1 MSICNQ
7 SNIDI
12 ENQRVTFIS
21 LAFLVA
27 VVYLVWGRVLPPSD
41 LVPGNIGDTRFNL
54 YVLEHGY
61 QWMTGSGSLWN
72 MDFFWP
78 VKGAGAFSEMHLGSL
93 IFYAF
98 PRILGLD
105 MYVSMQ
111 VWFMAGLYGTLFSAY
126 FAARW
131 LRYPKL
137 NSGIAAFVFTCALP
151 VTAQISR
158 VQFVHRWAIPWAI
171 AAVISTSRQFVTRRN
186 NVLLFVAAVCTQFVV
201 SPGSAVATIFVCSI
215 LWGVLIVVNP
225 PMDNLPMFRIKPI
238 WATLA
243 LAVIV
248 FAGYVALNYS
258 HFKTIYGIKREIY
271 ETLLFSPTFK
281 SLFLADHSVLWQGL
295 SYKHSALDIGRPE
308 IQLFVG
314 LGLATFVLIGV
325 FRVSRLKTLEI
336 ALFIGTLLAF
346 LGIVKTGGWSA
357 FTRIQIIPGFD
368 SVRTPGRFILVL
380 LFPIGLIAGSGFRL
394 LATSKSTTLKSMACV
409 VLVFMCIEYSATDLN
424 TVTKTELTTRTES
437 LISRINTKLK
447 TLNGEHVD
455 AFLVLDDNE
464 QSSAVQNFESMKD
477 LDAML
482 ASLKIGIPTLNG
494 YSGFLPFG
502 RYRVTNCDDVSK
514 LFAEILEIEP
524 ETNLSRIALIGGDCP
539 IR

>member
-1 MSICNQ
+1 M
-7 SNIDI
+7 
-12 ENQRVTFIS
+12 
-21 LAFLVA
+21 VA
-27 VVYLVWGRVLPPSD
+27 SVYLVWGRVLPPSG
-41 LVPGNIGDTRFNL
+41 LIPGDIGDSRFNL

-61 QWMTGSGSLWN
+61 QWMIGSGSLWN
-72 MDFFWP
+72 MDIFWP
-78 VKGAGAFSEMHLGSL
+78 IHGAGAFSDMHLGSL

-111 VWFMAGLYGTLFSAY
+111 VWFMVGLYGTLFSAF

-131 LRYPKL
+131 LRCSVL
-137 NSGIAAFVFTCALP
+137 GSGIAAFVFTCALP
-151 VTAQISR
+151 VTSQISR
-158 VQFVHRWAIPWAI
+158 VQFVHRWAIPWAVV
-171 AAVISTSRQFVTRRN
+171 AVISTSRQVIARRN
-186 NVLLFVAAVCTQFVV
+186 NIFLLIVAVCIQFTI
-201 SPGSAVATIFVCSI
+201 SPGSSVATIFVCSI
-215 LWGVLIVVNP
+215 LWGVVIVVDP
-225 PMDNLPMFRIKPI
+225 PMDNLPLIRIKPI
-238 WATLA
+238 SAA
-243 LAVIV
+243 LGLIAIV

-258 HFKTIYGIKREIY
+258 HFKTIYGIKRETY

-281 SLFLADHSVLWQGL
+281 ALFLADHSVLWQGL
-295 SYKHSALDIGRPE
+295 SFKHSAFDIGRPE

-314 LGLATFVLIGV
+314 LGTATFVLIGV
-325 FRVSRLKTLEI
+325 FRASRLKTLEI
-336 ALFIGTLLAF
+336 ALFIGTLLTF
-346 LGIVKTGGWSA
+346 LGIVKIGGWSA

-380 LFPIGLIAGSGFRL
+380 LFPIGVIAGSGFRS
-394 LATSKSTTLKSMACV
+394 LATSKSSTLKSLACAL
-409 VLVFMCIEYSATDLN
+409 LVFMCVEYSAIDLK
-424 TVTKTELTTRTES
+424 TVTKTELTTRTEN
-437 LISRINTKLK
+437 LISRIDTKLK

-455 AFLVLDDNE
+455 AFLVLDDDE

-524 ETNLSRIALIGGDCP
+524 DTDLSRVALIGGECG
-539 IR
+539 

>member
-1 MSICNQ
+1 MSTFNQ
-7 SNIDI
+7 TNIEVESHQKI
-12 ENQRVTFIS
+12 FVS
-21 LAFLVA
+21 LALMVA
-27 VVYLVWGRVLPPSD
+27 AVYLVWGRVLPPSG
-41 LVPGNIGDTRFNL
+41 LIPGDIGDSRFNL

-61 QWMTGSGSLWN
+61 QWMVGSGSLWN
-72 MDFFWP
+72 MEFFWP
-78 VKGAGAFSEMHLGSL
+78 IKGAGAFSEMHLGSL
-93 IFYAF
+93 IFYVF

-105 MYVSMQ
+105 MYISMQ

-131 LRYPKL
+131 LRCSVL
-137 NSGIAAFVFTCALP
+137 GSGIAAFVFTCALP

-158 VQFVHRWAIPWAI
+158 VQFVHRWAIPWAV
-171 AAVISTSRQFVTRRN
+171 AAVISTSRQLIARKN
-186 NVLLFVAAVCTQFVV
+186 NILMLIVAVCIQFVI

-215 LWGVLIVVNP
+215 LWGVVIVVNP
-225 PMDNLPMFRIKPI
+225 PMDNLPLIRIKPI
-238 WATLA
+238 SAA
-243 LAVIV
+243 LGLTAIV

-258 HFKTIYGIKREIY
+258 HFKTIYGIKRETF

-295 SYKHSALDIGRPE
+295 SYKHSAFDIGRPE

-325 FRVSRLKTLEI
+325 FRASRLNTLEI

-346 LGIVKTGGWSA
+346 LGIVKIGGWSA

-409 VLVFMCIEYSATDLN
+409 VLVFMCIEYSAIDLK
-424 TVTKTELTTRTES
+424 TVSKTELTTRTEN
-437 LISRINTKLK
+437 LISRIDTKIK
-447 TLNGEHVD
+447 ALNGAHVD

-502 RYRVTNCDDVSK
+502 RYRVANCDDVSK

-539 IR
+539 VR

>member
-1 MSICNQ
+1 MSKRTQ
-7 SNIDI
+7 PNIEI
-12 ENQRVTFIS
+12 ESHQRTFVT
-21 LAFLVA
+21 LALMVT

-41 LVPGNIGDTRFNL
+41 LVPGDIGDSRFNL

-61 QWMTGSGSLWN
+61 RWMIGSGSLWD
-72 MDFFWP
+72 MDIFWP
-78 VKGAGAFSEMHLGSL
+78 IKGAGAFSDMHLGSL

-111 VWFMAGLYGTLFSAY
+111 VWFMVGLYGTLFSAY

-131 LRYPKL
+131 LSFSVMG
-137 NSGIAAFVFTCALP
+137 SGIAAFVFTCALP

-158 VQFVHRWAIPWAI
+158 VQFVHRWAIPWAVV
-171 AAVISTSRQFVTRRN
+171 AVISTSRQLIARRN
-186 NVLLFVAAVCTQFVV
+186 NIVMLVVAVCIQFVI
-201 SPGSAVATIFVCSI
+201 SPGSAVASIFVCSI
-215 LWGVLIVVNP
+215 LWGVLIVINP
-225 PMDNLPMFRIKPI
+225 PMDNFPVVRIKPFG
-238 WATLA
+238 AAAA
-243 LAVIV
+243 LSAIV
-248 FAGYVALNYS
+248 FTGYVASNYS
-258 HFKTIYGIKREIY
+258 HFKTIYGIKRETY
-271 ETLLFSPTFK
+271 ETLLFSPGPK
-281 SLFLADHSVLWQGL
+281 ALFLADHSVLWQGL
-295 SYKHSALDIGRPE
+295 SYRHSAFDIGRHE
-308 IQLFVG
+308 VQLFVG

-325 FRVSRLKTLEI
+325 FRASRLKTLEI
-336 ALFIGTLLAF
+336 ALFTVSLLTF
-346 LGIVKTGGWSA
+346 LGIMKIGGWSA

-380 LFPIGLIAGSGFRL
+380 LFPIGLIAGSGFRSL
-394 LATSKSTTLKSMACV
+394 VTSKSATLKSMACSL
-409 VLVFMCIEYSATDLN
+409 LVFMCVEYSATDLKA
-424 TVTKTELTTRTES
+424 VTKTELITRTEN
-437 LISRINTKLK
+437 LISRIDTKIK

-482 ASLKIGIPTLNG
+482 ASLELGIPTLNG

-502 RYRVTNCDDVSK
+502 RYRVANCDDVSK

-524 ETNLSRIALIGGDCP
+524 ETNLSRIALIGGECG
-539 IR
+539 